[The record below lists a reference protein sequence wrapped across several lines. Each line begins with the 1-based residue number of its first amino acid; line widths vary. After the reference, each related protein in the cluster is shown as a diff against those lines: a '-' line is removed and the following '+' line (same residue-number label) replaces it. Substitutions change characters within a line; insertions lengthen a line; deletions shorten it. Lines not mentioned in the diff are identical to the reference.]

1 MKATQDM
8 RVTKAARQEV
18 AVDATDVLEATV
30 KVLDAI
36 REALEAAQAWA
47 KLDSLWFDDAHACD
61 SVLDTPSNRAPLITQ
76 VGEISGR
83 LERVVPYV
91 AFFGAQTVLSV
102 VISYYDGID
111 LPSISQGFASGWSD
125 KEIDTFEVEVT
136 PVAQSLA
143 RLVSPEAVLQAL
155 EEGKK

>member
-1 MKATQDM
+1 
-8 RVTKAARQEV
+8 
-18 AVDATDVLEATV
+18 
-30 KVLDAI
+30 
-36 REALEAAQAWA
+36 
-47 KLDSLWFDDAHACD
+47 
-61 SVLDTPSNRAPLITQ
+61 LITQ